1 MIESR
6 LLLKRGDVVEQYGN
20 SQSLKDLSHEF
31 QHGRVER
38 NSPTNAR
45 SSAR

>member
-6 LLLKRGDVVEQYGN
+6 LLLRHGDVVEQYGN

-31 QHGRVER
+31 QHGRVVTIR
-38 NSPTNAR
+38 IPLTKTGPK
-45 SSAR
+45 